1 MSQTLAEVMLLV
13 LDVDGVMTDGSVFLD
28 ASGAETKR
36 FNVRDGLG
44 IKLWR
49 RCGFKAAFLTARQS
63 LAVERR
69 AKELDVEIVVQ
80 GVHDKS
86 KGLDEILAHFGV
98 GPERAAYMGDDWPD
112 VPVLRRVGFAMAVQ
126 DAAEEVKAAAALV
139 TRARG
144 GRGAVREAI
153 EHILERKGLLE
164 RARKDICGGG

>member
-1 MSQTLAEVMLLV
+1 MAETLKDVMLLV

-86 KGLDEILAHFGV
+86 KGLDEILSHFGV
-98 GPERAAYMGDDWPD
+98 GPERVAYMGDDWPD

-126 DAAEEVKAAAALV
+126 DAADEVKSAAALV

-144 GRGAVREAI
+144 GRGAVREAV

-164 RARKDICGGG
+164 QARKDICGGG